1 VALACASCGAE
12 HSSGAR
18 FCSEC
23 GAPLHRI
30 CPGCGSEQPA
40 GATFC
45 SNCGIALREDA
56 RRAADTADERQE
68 RRVVTVLFA
77 DLAGSTALGERLD
90 PEDVREL
97 QGELFELINAEVERF
112 GGTTEKFA
120 GDAVLAV
127 FGIPQAHEDDPE
139 RAVRAAL
146 AVRESFV
153 AFTERVHGRHGAEVG
168 LRIGVNTGEVVSG
181 REAAAR
187 GELMVSGDAVNVAA
201 RLQQHADPG
210 EVLVGQRTQAATS
223 RTISYEEHEAIE
235 AKGKSAPVPSWVA
248 VSAAAEQEPAPR
260 GLAGLSAPLVG
271 RNEELAV
278 LSAVAAR
285 VGRERAPQLVTLF
298 GPAGVGKSR
307 LLAELVEQL
316 PGARLVR
323 GRCLPYGEGI
333 TFWPLAEAAKA
344 HAGILDTDPAE
355 VALSKLRAAI
365 ESVVPEEHV
374 ERVLEAATWTIG
386 FALPGVAAGTDPHEV
401 AGRLQ
406 DGWTR
411 YVTALGREQL
421 TVVAVE
427 DVHWASSALLDL
439 VEQLAEK
446 LADTQV
452 LLVCTARL
460 ELLETR
466 PTWGAGK
473 QNATALS
480 LTPLSATDAAQLMSL
495 LLGEAQVPEDVRER
509 VLASAEGNPFYLEEM
524 LNMLIEQGALER
536 RNGGW
541 ASTDRLAEVS
551 IPDSV
556 HGVIA
561 ARIDLLEAA
570 SRDALRRCSVVGRSF
585 WPAAVGVDESVVAA
599 LVRSGLVSDSPDS
612 VMAGM
617 REFAFKHALTRDVV
631 YATLPRPERRE
642 LHRRVGEWIQEVAPD
657 RSTETV
663 ELAAYHYGQAL
674 AYGEDDPAVSL
685 RGFELLLA
693 ASEAA
698 YGRGAFE
705 AARMQLDRA
714 LELAVADG
722 QRAAAELA
730 LARLDVTEALFD
742 DSLKR
747 LDVVETLLGP
757 GDAEL
762 RSEALGWRSRACWLT
777 GRWDEALASAN
788 GAVGALAGL
797 PESPELA
804 RALARQSQVEMLQ
817 QRDESVDHAR
827 EAIAVARRVGDSF
840 AEVNAR
846 INIFTQLSTAGVA
859 PDPDDVVS
867 IVEAAAAAGE
877 YEEAYRAII
886 NITWSASGYVPVDR
900 IELVVAECR
909 GRLADVPPPKSI
921 GPYLEA
927 SIAMWILVPSARWT
941 EADAILAEANSP
953 GVSATMRLVYL
964 TVAGGLALRR
974 GEAEAATQL
983 LEELRPTALASG
995 EPQRIIPMAGVVLP
1009 WLLVTGEL
1017 EELRSLA
1024 DQILAT
1030 LDRQWPS
1037 VLDAVPLVR
1046 ALAAAGETQLLTR
1059 TIESMR
1065 ATPDVSANAHTA
1077 LLAAEGLLALLQGR
1091 ADDAAEQL
1099 ELATERERK
1108 LRRTYNAA
1116 CLELDLA
1123 RALEAAGRTSAAQ
1136 EARARAA
1143 SVLEPLDCVNPF

>member
-1 VALACASCGAE
+1 MGLACASCGAE

-23 GAPLHRI
+23 GAPLQRT
-30 CPGCGSEQPA
+30 CPACGSEQPA
-40 GATFC
+40 SATFC
-45 SNCGIALREDA
+45 SDCGIALREDA
-56 RRAADTADERQE
+56 RRAADTTDDRQE

-97 QGELFELINAEVERF
+97 QGELFELINTEVERF

-146 AVRESFV
+146 AVRDSFGS
-153 AFTERVHGRHGAEVG
+153 FTERVHGRHGADVG
-168 LRIGVNTGEVVSG
+168 LRIGVNTGEVVAG

-201 RLQQHADPG
+201 RLQQHANPG

-223 RTISYEEHEAIE
+223 RTISYREHEALE
-235 AKGKSAPVPSWVA
+235 AKGKSEPVASWVA
-248 VSAAAEQEPAPR
+248 VSAAGQQEPAPR
-260 GLAGLSAPLVG
+260 GIAGLTAPLVG

-285 VGRERAPQLVTLF
+285 VERERAPQLVTLF

-307 LLAELVEQL
+307 LLAELVERL

-344 HAGILDTDPAE
+344 HAGILDTDPAD
-355 VALSKLRAAI
+355 VALSKLRTAI
-365 ESVVPEEHV
+365 ESVVPEDQA

-386 FALPGVAAGTDPHEV
+386 FALPGVSAVGTDPHEV
-401 AGRLQ
+401 VRRLQ

-411 YVTALGREQL
+411 YVAALGREQL
-421 TVVAVE
+421 TVVAIE
-427 DVHWASSALLDL
+427 DIHWASSALLDL
-439 VEQLAEK
+439 VEQLAEN

-460 ELLETR
+460 ELLELR

-480 LTPLSATDAAQLMSL
+480 LTPLSPADAAQLVSS

-524 LNMLIEQGALER
+524 LNMLIEEGALER

-541 ASTDRLAEVS
+541 ASTDRLADVS

-570 SRDALRRCSVVGRSF
+570 SRDALRRCSVVGRIF
-585 WPAAVGVDESVVAA
+585 WPAAVDVDEGVIAA
-599 LVRSGLVSDSPDS
+599 LVRSGLVSDSVDS

-642 LHRRVGEWIQEVAPD
+642 LHRRVGEWIQDVAPD
-657 RSTETV
+657 RSGETV

-674 AYGEDDPAVSL
+674 AYGEDDPAVSQ
-685 RGFELLLA
+685 RAFELLLA

-698 YGRGAFE
+698 FGRGAFE

-714 LELAVADG
+714 LELAVDDS
-722 QRAAAELA
+722 QRAAGELA
-730 LARLDVTEALFD
+730 LARLDATEALN
-742 DSLKR
+742 DSALER
-747 LDVVETLLGP
+747 LDVVESLLGP

-762 RSEALGWRSRACWLT
+762 RSDALGWRSRVCWLT

-788 GAVGALAGL
+788 GAVAALAGL
-797 PESPELA
+797 PESPPQLA
-804 RALARQSQVEMLQ
+804 RALARQSQIEMLK
-817 QRDESVDHAR
+817 QRPEAVELAR

-846 INIFTQLSTAGVA
+846 INIFTQEATHGIA
-859 PDPDDVVS
+859 PDPDDIAS
-867 IVEAAAAAGE
+867 IVEAA
-877 YEEAYRAII
+877 
-886 NITWSASGYVPVDR
+886 
-900 IELVVAECR
+900 
-909 GRLADVPPPKSI
+909 
-921 GPYLEA
+921 
-927 SIAMWILVPSARWT
+927 T
-941 EADAILAEANSP
+941 EAGSTRRRTAPSSTSSGPRPDTCRSTASSSSSRRVEAGSP
-953 GVSATMRLVYL
+953 MFRHPSRSGRTSRCRSPCRSSFRRL
-964 TVAGGLALRR
+964 GG
-974 GEAEAATQL
+974 QK
-983 LEELRPTALASG
+983 
-995 EPQRIIPMAGVVLP
+995 PMQC
-1009 WLLVTGEL
+1009 
-1017 EELRSLA
+1017 S
-1024 DQILAT
+1024 
-1030 LDRQWPS
+1030 PS
-1037 VLDAVPLVR
+1037 
-1046 ALAAAGETQLLTR
+1046 
-1059 TIESMR
+1059 
-1065 ATPDVSANAHTA
+1065 SANAT
-1077 LLAAEGLLALLQGR
+1077 
-1091 ADDAAEQL
+1091 
-1099 ELATERERK
+1099 
-1108 LRRTYNAA
+1108 
-1116 CLELDLA
+1116 
-1123 RALEAAGRTSAAQ
+1123 
-1136 EARARAA
+1136 
-1143 SVLEPLDCVNPF
+1143 

>member
-1 VALACASCGAE
+1 MGLVCAACGAE
-12 HSSGAR
+12 SPDGAR

-23 GAPLHRI
+23 GAPLQRA
-30 CPGCGSEQPA
+30 CPACGFEQPA
-40 GATFC
+40 SATFC
-45 SNCGIALREDA
+45 SVCGVALREDA
-56 RRAADTADERQE
+56 RRTTGTTDDRQE

-97 QGELFELINAEVERF
+97 QGELFELINTEVERF
-112 GGTTEKFA
+112 GGTSEKFA

-146 AVRESFV
+146 AVRDRFGS
-153 AFTERVHGRHGAEVG
+153 FTERVQGRHGADVG

-223 RTISYEEHEAIE
+223 RTISYREHEPIR
-235 AKGKSAPVPSWVA
+235 AKGKSVPVVAWVA
-248 VSAAAEQEPAPR
+248 VSATGGQEPAPR
-260 GLAGLSAPLVG
+260 GVAGLSAPLVG

-285 VGRERAPQLVTLF
+285 VERERAPQLVTLF

-307 LLAELVEQL
+307 LLTELVERL
-316 PGARLVR
+316 PGARLVK

-333 TFWPLAEAAKA
+333 TFWPLAEAAKT

-355 VALSKLRAAI
+355 IALAKLRAAI
-365 ESVVPEEHV
+365 ESVVPEDQA
-374 ERVLEAATWTIG
+374 ERVFEAAAWTIG
-386 FALPGVAAGTDPHEV
+386 FSLPGGSAAGVDPHEV
-401 AGRLQ
+401 ARRLQ
-406 DGWTR
+406 DGWIR
-411 YVTALGREQL
+411 YVAALGREQL
-421 TVVAVE
+421 TVVVVE

-466 PTWGAGK
+466 PSWGAGK

-480 LTPLSATDAAQLMSL
+480 LTPLSQADAAHLVSSL
-495 LLGEAQVPEDVRER
+495 LGDAELPEEVRER

-536 RNGGW
+536 QNGGW
-541 ASTDRLAEVS
+541 VSTDRLADVS
-551 IPDSV
+551 IPDSI

-585 WPAAVGVDESVVAA
+585 WPAAVDVDERVVAS
-599 LVRSGLVSDSPDS
+599 LVKSGLVSDSAGS

-642 LHRRVGEWIQEVAPD
+642 LHRRIGEWIQDVAPD
-657 RSTETV
+657 RSAETV

-674 AYGEDDPAVSL
+674 AYGEDDPAVS
-685 RGFELLLA
+685 RRAFELLLA
-693 ASEAA
+693 ASEASF
-698 YGRGAFE
+698 GRGAFE
-705 AARMQLDRA
+705 AARAQLDRA
-714 LELAVADG
+714 AELAVDDR
-722 QRAAAELA
+722 QRAAVELA
-730 LARLDVTEALFD
+730 LVGVDAMEALFD
-742 DSLKR
+742 TALER
-747 LDVVETLLGP
+747 LVALETLLSP
-757 GDAEL
+757 EDAEL
-762 RSEALGWRSRACWLT
+762 RSEALGWHSRVSWLS
-777 GRWDEALASAN
+777 GRWDDAVSSGN
-788 GAVGALAGL
+788 GAVAALAGL
-797 PESPELA
+797 PESPQLA
-804 RALARQSQVEMLQ
+804 RALARLSQVEMLQ
-817 QRDESVDHAR
+817 QRPESVEHAR

-846 INIFTQLSTAGVA
+846 INIFTQLSTSGVA

-867 IVEAAAAAGE
+867 IVEAAAEAGV
-877 YEEAYRAII
+877 YDEAYRAIVNFI
-886 NITWSASGYVPVDR
+886 WSASGYLPLER
-900 IELVVAECR
+900 IELVAAEAH
-909 GRLADVPPPKSI
+909 GRLMDVPPPKSI

-927 SIAMWILVPSARWT
+927 SIAMLILVPSGRWT
-941 EADAILAEANSP
+941 EADAAVAQLGAADASVTI
-953 GVSATMRLVYL
+953 RLVFL

-974 GEAEAATQL
+974 GEVEAAKPL
-983 LEELRPTALASG
+983 LEELRPLALASG
-995 EPQRIIPMAGVVLP
+995 EPQRIIPMAAVTLP
-1009 WLLVTGEL
+1009 WLVVTGNL
-1017 EELRSLA
+1017 DDLRSLTEE
-1024 DQILAT
+1024 ILEK
-1030 LDRQWPS
+1030 LDRWPP
-1037 VLDAVPLVR
+1037 VLHTLPVVR
-1046 ALAAAGETQLLTR
+1046 ALAAAGETQLLAR
-1059 TIESMR
+1059 TIEAIR
-1065 ATPDVSANAHTA
+1065 ETDASANAHTTV
-1077 LLAAEGLLALLQGR
+1077 LAGEGLLSLLEGR
-1091 ADDAAEQL
+1091 ADEAAEQL
-1099 ELATERERK
+1099 EAAVERERE
-1108 LRRTYNAA
+1108 LGHAYDAA

-1123 RALEAAGRTSAAQ
+1123 RAFEAAGQKAAAQ
-1136 EARARAA
+1136 KAQARAA
-1143 SVLEPLDCVNPF
+1143 AVLQPLGCVNPF